1 MIAIIDYNLSNINS
15 IFNAVSKITRDVE
28 VVKDGN
34 NLSSFKIILELDHFQ

>member
-34 NLSSFKIILELDHFQ
+34 LSSFKKLF